1 MPVLKLNFLGS
12 PQVLKADKA
21 LKLGVKPLMLLA
33 YLALEG
39 QTKRRTLGSL
49 LWPEAEHPLNNLSVA
64 RNTLAKTLG
73 NETLSSDPE
82 TLALEVEFGCD
93 VLEWRSR
100 AALADPTGWNLWRG
114 AFLTGMRLTD
124 WEMGLGEE
132 LEEWLYSTR
141 EKLREERR
149 DYGARL
155 AANLLR
161 LGELEQALPY
171 LEAAQGESG
180 DPHEDATRWYILT
193 LGACGQADHASG
205 VYAKLSATL
214 RQDLGVDPTEATKTA
229 LETVRSGGVDACKAA
244 LEAEFGRAQRADDS
258 IAPLSPF
265 VGRTHELKYLQ
276 AALNG
281 SGARAVVIQGEPGAG
296 KSRLAFELVG
306 SMRSKVRFAQGV
318 CTPGGLPLAPLDAPA
333 RALLRDSSLHS
344 GRILEGM
351 PPDWKAALARFLP
364 DVLQSSELSV
374 NPDLERK
381 NLFSALRSLLEDPLK
396 PALLLLDDLQWM
408 DSSTLEFVQ
417 FLIATPP
424 ESGLKL
430 VLTQRN
436 TEEARSKVSPLLE
449 RIHRLELGVVVA
461 LEGLTEEPIAQLL
474 TQLGMDGDLE
484 RFNPAKLHHT
494 SGGNPFYLL
503 EILRSS
509 GEDGERHVQD
519 LVRSRLKTLPDSAR
533 QTLEALAILGDGAGL
548 SLVRKVS
555 GRSLDEAA
563 DALEGL
569 ENAALVRSLEEG
581 LSFGHDLVR
590 EVVVTD
596 TRAVRRSLLN
606 LRAARAR
613 KDFPLRAAQHYWHSM
628 DAWDDDDTPE
638 AKRTYVASSA
648 NLALRGELN
657 DSLLWSERAETLASS
672 ESERLGMR
680 LERSATLERYG
691 RYPEANALLAEVE
704 SVLDQD
710 QHPRLRA
717 QALTLR
723 ARAIQVERGEH
734 LEARRLVDQALVL
747 LEGDTHRSGIS
758 LRGDAL
764 AVAGY
769 AAYKMGKLDEALELN
784 EKGLETRKQ
793 LEDRS
798 KIAGALSNLAMV
810 LAARGDTKAE
820 DHYLESLHLR
830 EELGD
835 VAGVARVTQN
845 LGTFYYRKN
854 ELEQA
859 RHYFTK
865 SLSTSEIIED
875 DEGIS
880 QASSNLGTILFH
892 DKDFDS
898 ALLMY
903 NKALEKIKDS
913 HGKRLLMYNI
923 LETHISLNDIINTRT
938 TLEEIMREVQDR
950 VEYCIICQEALD
962 IAIDREK
969 QHLAQSQLN
978 EGPSEVLVLEEMFKD
993 FFEKIGQLEQ
1003 SMAQDIHKLKIKVD
1017 EEEKASQV
1025 AEIIQSESFSELR
1038 KQAQALRE
1046 RRAHAT

>member
-1 MPVLKLNFLGS
+1 MPALKLNFLGS
-12 PQVLKADKA
+12 PQIMYSGKPLKI
-21 LKLGVKPLMLLA
+21 GVKPLMLLA

-39 QTKRRTLGSL
+39 RTPRRTLGAL

-73 NETLSSDPE
+73 SDALSSDPE
-82 TLALEVEFGCD
+82 TLALEVEFDCD
-93 VLEWRSR
+93 VMAWR
-100 AALADPTGWNLWRG
+100 AGAIQADPQGWVVWRG

-132 LEEWLYSTR
+132 LEDWLYSTR
-141 EKLREERR
+141 EKLREERC
-149 DYGARL
+149 DYATRL
-155 AANLLR
+155 AAALLR
-161 LGELEQALPY
+161 VGQLEEALPY
-171 LEAAQGESG
+171 LEAAQGDSG
-180 DPHEDATRWYILT
+180 DPHEDATRWLILT
-193 LGACGQADHASG
+193 LGACGQPDHASS
-205 VYAKLSATL
+205 VYAKLSAAL
-214 RQDLGVDPTEATKTA
+214 RQDLGVDPTESTRAA
-229 LETVRSGGVDACKAA
+229 LETVRSGGLDACRAA
-244 LEAEFGRAQRADDS
+244 LEAEFGRAQGFGDNVVS
-258 IAPLSPF
+258 LSPF
-265 VGRTHELKYLQ
+265 VGRERELKYLQ
-276 AALNG
+276 SALHG
-281 SGARAVVIQGEPGAG
+281 SGPRAVIIQGEPGAG
-296 KSRLAFELVG
+296 KSRLALELVG
-306 SMRSKVRFAQGV
+306 SLRAEVRFAQGV
-318 CTPGGLPLAPLDAPA
+318 CTPSGLPLAPLDAPA
-333 RALLRDSSLHS
+333 RALLRDFPQAAAQ
-344 GRILEGM
+344 M

-364 DVLQSSELSV
+364 DVLSSSEAPA
-374 NPDLERK
+374 NPELERK
-381 NLFSALRSLLEDPLK
+381 NLFSALRALLEDPHK
-396 PALLLLDDLQWM
+396 SALLLLDDLQWM

-417 FLIATPP
+417 FLLANPP
-424 ESGLKL
+424 QAGLKL

-436 TEEARSKVSPLLE
+436 TEEARANVAALLE
-449 RIHRLELGVVVA
+449 RIHRLNLGAVVA

-474 TQLGMDGDLE
+474 TELGMNDPTYADSG
-484 RFNPAKLHHT
+484 RFDPAKLRHT

-509 GEDGERHVQD
+509 GEEGAKHVSD
-519 LVRSRLKTLPDSAR
+519 LVRSRLETLTDPAR
-533 QTLEALAILGDGAGL
+533 QTLEALSILGDGAGL
-548 SLVRKVS
+548 GLVRKVS

-563 DALEGL
+563 DALEHL
-569 ENAALVRSLEEG
+569 EKAALIRTLEEG

-590 EVVVTD
+590 EVVVLD

-613 KDFPLRAAQHYWHSM
+613 KDFPLRAAGHYWLSQ

-638 AKRTYVASSA
+638 AKRSFMASSA
-648 NLALRGELN
+648 QLALRGELA
-657 DSLLWSERAETLASS
+657 DSLVWSERAETLASS
-672 ESERLGMR
+672 ESERLGML

-691 RYPEANALLAEVE
+691 RYPEAGALLAEVE
-704 SVLDQD
+704 SVLDGD

-734 LEARRLVDQALVL
+734 LEARRMVDQALVL
-747 LEGDTHRSGIS
+747 LENDTHRLGIA

-784 EKGLETRKQ
+784 ERGLETRKQ

-798 KIAGALSNLAMV
+798 KIAGALADVAMV
-810 LAARGDTKAE
+810 LAAQGDSKAE
-820 DHYLESLHLR
+820 GHYLESLQLR

-845 LGTFYYRKN
+845 LGTFHYRKN
-854 ELEQA
+854 ELEKA
-859 RHYFTK
+859 KYYFTR
-865 SLSTSEIIED
+865 SLSTSEAIED
-875 DEGIS
+875 NEGIS

-892 DKDFDS
+892 DKEFET
-898 ALLMY
+898 ALVMY

-923 LETHISLNDIINTRT
+923 LETHISLNDIINTRA
-938 TLEEIMREVQDR
+938 TLEEIMREVQDK

-962 IAIDREK
+962 IAIDTER
-969 QHLAQSQLN
+969 QHLAQSQHSG
-978 EGPSEVLVLEEMFKD
+978 EPSEILVLEEMFKD

-1003 SMAQDIHKLKIKVD
+1003 SMAQELHKLKIKVD
-1017 EEEKASQV
+1017 EDEKASQV

>member
-1 MPVLKLNFLGS
+1 MPALKLNFLGP
-12 PQVLKADKA
+12 PQILHGGKPLKI
-21 LKLGVKPLMLLA
+21 GVKPLMLLA

-39 QTKRRTLGSL
+39 RTPRRTLGAL

-73 NETLSSDPE
+73 SDALSSDPE
-82 TLALEVEFGCD
+82 TLALEVEFDCD
-93 VLEWRSR
+93 VKAWQAG
-100 AALADPTGWNLWRG
+100 AALADPQGWAVWRG

-132 LEEWLYSTR
+132 LEDWLYSTR
-141 EKLREERR
+141 EKLREQRC
-149 DYGARL
+149 DYATRL
-155 AANLLR
+155 AAFLLR
-161 LGELEQALPY
+161 VGQLEEALPY
-171 LEAAQGESG
+171 LEAAQGDSG
-180 DPHEDATRWYILT
+180 DPHEDATRWYMLT
-193 LGACGQADHASG
+193 LGACGQPDHAAS
-205 VYAKLSATL
+205 VYAKLSAAL
-214 RQDLGVDPTEATKTA
+214 RQDLGVDPTESTRAA
-229 LETVRSGGVDACKAA
+229 LETVRSGGVDACRAA
-244 LEAEFGRAQRADDS
+244 LEAEFGRTQGSEDGVVS
-258 IAPLSPF
+258 LSPF
-265 VGRTHELKYLQ
+265 VGRERELERLKS
-276 AALNG
+276 ALHG
-281 SGARAVVIQGEPGAG
+281 SGPRAVVIQGEPGAG
-296 KSRLAFELVG
+296 KSRLALELVG
-306 SMRSKVRFAQGV
+306 SLRASVRFAQGV
-318 CTPGGLPLAPLDAPA
+318 CTPSGLPLAPLDAPA
-333 RALLRDSSLHS
+333 RALLRDFPQAAAQ
-344 GRILEGM
+344 M

-364 DVLQSSELSV
+364 DVLSSLEV
-374 NPDLERK
+374 PANPDLERK
-381 NLFSALRSLLEDPLK
+381 NLFSALRALLEDPHK
-396 PALLLLDDLQWM
+396 SALLLLDDLQWM
-408 DSSTLEFVQ
+408 DPSTLEFVQ
-417 FLIATPP
+417 FLVANPP
-424 ESGLKL
+424 EAGLKL

-436 TEEARSKVSPLLE
+436 TEDPRANVSALLE
-449 RIHRLELGVVVA
+449 RIHRLNLGAVVA

-474 TQLGMDGDLE
+474 TELGMEGDTE
-484 RFNPAKLHHT
+484 RFDPVKLRHT

-509 GEDGERHVQD
+509 GEEGAKHVSD
-519 LVRSRLKTLPDSAR
+519 LVRSRLETLPDPAR
-533 QTLEALAILGDGAGL
+533 QTLEALSILGDGAGL
-548 SLVRKVS
+548 GLVRKVS

-563 DALEGL
+563 DALEHL
-569 ENAALVRSLEEG
+569 EKAALIRTLEEG

-590 EVVVTD
+590 EVVVLD

-613 KDFPLRAAQHYWHSM
+613 KDFPLRAAGHYWLSQ
-628 DAWDDDDTPE
+628 DAWDDDDSPE
-638 AKRTYVASSA
+638 AKRSFMASSA
-648 NLALRGELN
+648 QLALRGELA
-657 DSLLWSERAETLASS
+657 DSLVWSERAETLASS
-672 ESERLGMR
+672 ESERLGML

-691 RYPEANALLAEVE
+691 RYPEAGALLAEVE
-704 SVLDQD
+704 SVLDGD

-734 LEARRLVDQALVL
+734 LEARRMVDQALIL
-747 LEGDTHRSGIS
+747 LENDTHRLGIA

-784 EKGLETRKQ
+784 ERGLETRKQ

-810 LAARGDTKAE
+810 MAARGDERAE
-820 DHYLESLHLR
+820 GHYLESLQLR

-845 LGTFYYRKN
+845 LGTFHYRKN

-865 SLSTSEIIED
+865 SLSTSETIGD

-892 DKDFDS
+892 DKEFET
-898 ALLMY
+898 ALVMY

-923 LETHISLNDIINTRT
+923 LETHISLNDIEKTRA
-938 TLEEIMREVQDR
+938 TLEEIMREVQDK

-962 IAIDREK
+962 VAIDMEK
-969 QHLAQSQLN
+969 QNLAQNQHN
-978 EGPSEVLVLEEMFKD
+978 EGSSEILVLEEKFRD

-1003 SMAQDIHKLKIKVD
+1003 SMAQELHKLKIKVD
-1017 EEEKASQV
+1017 EEDKASQV
-1025 AEIIQSESFSELR
+1025 AEIIQSQSFSELR

>member
-1 MPVLKLNFLGS
+1 MSALKLNFLGS
-12 PQVLKADKA
+12 PQVSSGGKPLKI
-21 LKLGVKPLMLLA
+21 GVKPLMLLS

-39 QTKRRTLGSL
+39 RTPRRTLGAL

-73 NETLSSDPE
+73 SDALSSDPE
-82 TLALEVEFGCD
+82 TLALEVEFDCD
-93 VLEWRSR
+93 VLEWRSG
-100 AALADPTGWNLWRG
+100 AALADPQSWAVWRG
-114 AFLTGMRLTD
+114 AFLSGMRLTD

-132 LEEWLYSTR
+132 LEDWLYSTR
-141 EKLREERR
+141 EKLREERC
-149 DYGARL
+149 DYATRL
-155 AANLLR
+155 AAALLR
-161 LGELEQALPY
+161 VGQLEEALPY
-171 LEAAQGESG
+171 LEAAQGDSG
-180 DPHEDATRWYILT
+180 DPHEDATRWLVLT
-193 LGACGQADHASG
+193 LGACGQSDHAAS
-205 VYAKLSATL
+205 VYAKLSAAL
-214 RQDLGVDPTEATKTA
+214 RQDLGVDPTEATRAA
-229 LETVRSGGVDACKAA
+229 LETVRSGGVDACRAA
-244 LEAEFGRAQRADDS
+244 LEAEFGRTQGSGDGVVS
-258 IAPLSPF
+258 LSPF
-265 VGRTHELKYLQ
+265 VGRERELERLQ
-276 AALNG
+276 SALHG

-296 KSRLAFELVG
+296 KSRLALELVG
-306 SMRSKVRFAQGV
+306 GLRAGVRFAQGV
-318 CTPGGLPLAPLDAPA
+318 CTPSGLPLAPLDAPA
-333 RALLRDSSLHS
+333 RALLRAFPQAPDQ
-344 GRILEGM
+344 M

-364 DVLQSSELSV
+364 DVLSSSEAPA

-381 NLFSALRSLLEDPLK
+381 NLFSALRALLEDPK
-396 PALLLLDDLQWM
+396 KSALLLLDDLQWM

-417 FLIATPP
+417 FLVASPP
-424 ESGLKL
+424 EAGLKL

-436 TEEARSKVSPLLE
+436 TEDARAHVSALLE
-449 RIHRLELGVVVA
+449 RIHRLNLGTVVA
-461 LEGLTEEPIAQLL
+461 LEGLGEESIGQLL
-474 TQLGMDGDLE
+474 SELGMNDPARSD
-484 RFNPAKLHHT
+484 PAKLRHT

-509 GEDGERHVQD
+509 GEEGAQHVSD
-519 LVRSRLKTLPDSAR
+519 LVRSRLETLPDPAR
-533 QTLEALAILGDGAGL
+533 QTLEALSILGDGAGL

-563 DALEGL
+563 DALENL
-569 ENAALVRSLEEG
+569 ARAALIRTLEEG

-590 EVVVTD
+590 EVVVSD

-613 KDFPLRAAQHYWHSM
+613 KDFPLRAAQHYWLSQ

-638 AKRTYVASSA
+638 AKRTFLASSA

-657 DSLLWSERAETLASS
+657 ESLVWSERAETLASS

-691 RYPEANALLAEVE
+691 RFKEAGVLLTEVE

-734 LEARRLVDQALVL
+734 LEARRLVDQALGL
-747 LEGDTHRSGIS
+747 LEGDTHRLGIA

-784 EKGLETRKQ
+784 ERGLETRKQ

-810 LAARGDTKAE
+810 LAAKGDERAE
-820 DHYLESLHLR
+820 GHYLESLQLS
-830 EELGD
+830 EDIGD
-835 VAGVARVTQN
+835 LAEMSRVTQN
-845 LGTFYYRKN
+845 LGTLHYRKN
-854 ELEQA
+854 DLQKA
-859 RHYFTK
+859 KHYFTR
-865 SLSTSEIIED
+865 SLSTAESVGD
-875 DEGIS
+875 NEGIS
-880 QASSNLGTILFH
+880 QALINLGTIMFH
-892 DKDFDS
+892 DKDFEM
-898 ALLMY
+898 ALSTY
-903 NKALEKIKDS
+903 KKAMEKINDA
-913 HGKRLLMYNI
+913 HNKRLLMYNI
-923 LETHISLNDIINTRT
+923 LETYISLNDIINTRA
-938 TLEEIMREVQDR
+938 TLEEIMREVQDK

-962 IAIDREK
+962 IAIDTEK
-969 QHLAQSQLN
+969 QHLAQRQLN
-978 EGPSEVLVLEEMFKD
+978 TEPSEVLVLEEMFKD

-1003 SMAQDIHKLKIKVD
+1003 SMTQELHKLKIKVD
-1017 EEEKASQV
+1017 EEKKASQV

-1046 RRAHAT
+1046 KSAHAT

>member
-1 MPVLKLNFLGS
+1 MPALELNFLGS
-12 PQVLKADKA
+12 PQISLGGQPLKI
-21 LKLGVKPLMLLA
+21 GVKPLLLLS

-39 QTKRRTLGSL
+39 RTPRRTLGAL

-64 RNTLAKTLG
+64 RNTLAKLLG
-73 NETLSSDPE
+73 NEALSSDPE
-82 TLALEVEFGCD
+82 TLALELAFKCD
-93 VLEWRSR
+93 VTVWRSG
-100 AALADPTGWNLWRG
+100 AAQADPQTWARWRG

-132 LEEWLYSTR
+132 LEDWLYGTR
-141 EKLREERR
+141 EKLREERC
-149 DYGARL
+149 DYAVRL
-155 AANLLR
+155 AAPLLR
-161 LGELEQALPY
+161 QGRLEEALPY
-171 LEAAQGESG
+171 LEVAQGDSFE
-180 DPHEDATRWYILT
+180 PHEDATRWFMLT
-193 LGACGQADHASG
+193 LGACGQPDHASS
-205 VYAKLSATL
+205 VYTKLSAAL
-214 RQDLGVDPTEATKTA
+214 RQDLGVDPTESTRAA
-229 LETVRSGGVDACKAA
+229 LETVREGGVDACRAA
-244 LEAEFGRAQRADDS
+244 LEAEFGRTRAS
-258 IAPLSPF
+258 EEVGVSLSPF
-265 VGRTHELKYLQ
+265 VGRERELERLKT
-276 AALNG
+276 ALHGFG
-281 SGARAVVIQGEPGAG
+281 SRAVVIQGEPGAG
-296 KSRLAFELVG
+296 KSRLALELV
-306 SMRSKVRFAQGV
+306 SSLRLETRFAQGV
-318 CTPGGLPLAPLDAPA
+318 CTPSGLPLSPLDAPA
-333 RALLRDSSLHS
+333 RALLRDFPQA
-344 GRILEGM
+344 LEPM

-364 DVLQSSELSV
+364 DVLSSSEAPA

-381 NLFSALRSLLEDPLK
+381 NLFSALRALLEDPHRS
-396 PALLLLDDLQWM
+396 ALLLLDDLQWM
-408 DSSTLEFVQ
+408 DPSTLEFVQ
-417 FLIATPP
+417 FLVANPP
-424 ESGLKL
+424 DAGLKL

-436 TEEARSKVSPLLE
+436 TEDARADVLALLE
-449 RIHRLELGVVVA
+449 RVRRLNLGTVVA
-461 LEGLTEEPIAQLL
+461 LEGLTEEPIRQLL
-474 TQLGMDGDLE
+474 NELGLDDPDHFDPV
-484 RFNPAKLHHT
+484 RFSPEKLRHT

-509 GEDGERHVQD
+509 GEEGAQHVSD
-519 LVRSRLKTLPDSAR
+519 LVRSRLETLPDPAR
-533 QTLEALAILGDGAGL
+533 QTLEALAVLGDGAGL
-548 SLVRKVS
+548 GLIRKVS

-569 ENAALVRSLEEG
+569 EKVALVRTLEEG

-590 EVVVTD
+590 EVVVLD

-613 KDFPLRAAQHYWHSM
+613 KDFPLRAAGHYWLSQ
-628 DAWDDDDTPE
+628 DAWDDDDVTE
-638 AKRTYVASSA
+638 AKRTFLASSA
-648 NLALRGELN
+648 QLALRGELPEA
-657 DSLLWSERAETLASS
+657 LIWSERAEALASS

-680 LERSATLERYG
+680 LERSAILERYG
-691 RYPEANALLAEVE
+691 RYKEANALLAEVE

-710 QHPRLRA
+710 QHPRLQA

-734 LEARRLVDQALVL
+734 LEARRMVDQALLL
-747 LEGDTHRSGIS
+747 LENDTHRLGIA

-784 EKGLETRKQ
+784 ERGLETRKQ

-810 LAARGDTKAE
+810 LAARGDARAE
-820 DHYLESLHLR
+820 DHYLESLQLR

-835 VAGVARVTQN
+835 VAGIARVTQN
-845 LGTFYYRKN
+845 LGTFHYRKN

-859 RHYFTK
+859 RNYFTK
-865 SLSTSEIIED
+865 SLSTSEAIGD
-875 DEGIS
+875 DEGVS

-892 DKDFDS
+892 DRDFDN

-903 NKALEKIKDS
+903 NKALEKIRDS

-923 LETHISLNDIINTRT
+923 LETHISLNDIEKTRA
-938 TLEEIMREVQDR
+938 TLENIMHEVQDK
-950 VEYCIICQEALD
+950 VEYCLICQEALD
-962 IAIDREK
+962 IAIDTER
-969 QHLAQSQLN
+969 QHLAQGQAN
-978 EGPSEVLVLEEMFKD
+978 EGPSEILALEEMFKD

-1003 SMAQDIHKLKIKVD
+1003 SMAQELHKLKIKVD